1 MGEGGNHHIND
12 VMIADMI
19 KNHIM
24 FTIFSHKIGGGN
36 CHGRYFDVVLEK
48 TKNYVVLE
56 IYLK

>member
-36 CHGRYFDVVLEK
+36 CHGRYFDVVLE
-48 TKNYVVLE
+48 
-56 IYLK
+56 IFFM